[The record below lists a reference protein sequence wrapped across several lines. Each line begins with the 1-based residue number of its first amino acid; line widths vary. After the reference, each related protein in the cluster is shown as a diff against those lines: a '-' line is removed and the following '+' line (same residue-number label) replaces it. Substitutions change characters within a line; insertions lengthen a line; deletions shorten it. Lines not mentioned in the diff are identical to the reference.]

1 LLVVFISK
9 TLMVEWACGRLGR
22 PSHFGRGLVLGAALV
37 ALAACSGEG
46 GDAPAAGQPLPNI
59 AIADTLVFPESI
71 TSRADG
77 TVLIGSVKGNVYKAE
92 PGSDTATAWIETSP
106 ENGILTILGVLADEA
121 QNTLWLCSDP
131 NFFGPE
137 RSEGVASVMAFDLD
151 SGDQTGVYPFP
162 DGGLCND
169 IAVADDGTVYAT
181 DTPGGR
187 ILTLSPGAD
196 ALEVWGQDD
205 RLKGIDGLAFA
216 EDGTLY
222 VNNVQRNSFLRV
234 ARGADGKMGDLT
246 ELTSSVEL
254 GGPDGLRPIGGD
266 RFLSAESTIGR
277 LSIVTF
283 SGDTADVQ
291 VLKDDL
297 ISSPGATLVGDTA
310 YVLESN
316 SAYLFN
322 PDLKGKN
329 PGPFIIYAVPINTDG
344 Q

>member
-1 LLVVFISK
+1 MVFTSK
-9 TLMVEWACGRLGR
+9 I
-22 PSHFGRGLVLGAALV
+22 HFGRGLVLCAGLM
-37 ALAACSGEG
+37 ALAGCSGEG
-46 GDAPAAGQPLPNI
+46 GGEAALSGPLPNI
-59 AIADTLVFPESI
+59 AIADTMVFPESI

-92 PGSDTATAWIETSP
+92 PGSDTATAWIETSA
-106 ENGILTILGVLADEA
+106 ENGILTILGVLADESS
-121 QNTLWLCSDP
+121 NTLWLCSDP

-137 RSEGVASVMAFDLD
+137 RSQGVASVMAFDLD
-151 SGDQTGVYPFP
+151 SGDQMGVYPFP
-162 DGGLCND
+162 GGGMCND
-169 IAVADDGTVYAT
+169 IAVADDGTVYAS

-187 ILTLSPGAD
+187 ILTLAPGAD
-196 ALEVWGQDD
+196 SLEVWGQDD

-222 VNNVQRNSFLRV
+222 VNNVQKNTFLRV
-234 ARGADGKMGDLT
+234 GANAGGGMGELT

-254 GGPDGLRPIGGD
+254 GGPDGLRPIGGN
-266 RFLSAESTIGR
+266 RFLSAEGTVGR

-283 SGDTADVQ
+283 TGDAAEVQ

-297 ISSPGATLVGDTA
+297 VSSPGVTRVGDTA

-316 SAYLFN
+316 IAYLIN
-322 PDLKGKN
+322 PDLKGKD
-329 PGPFIIYAVPINTDG
+329 PGPFIIYAVPMTAAG

>member
-1 LLVVFISK
+1 MVFTSR
-9 TLMVEWACGRLGR
+9 T
-22 PSHFGRGLVLGAALV
+22 HFGRSLVLSAALL
-37 ALAACSGEG
+37 ALAGCSGEG
-46 GDAPAAGQPLPNI
+46 GGEAALSGPLPNI
-59 AIADTLVFPESI
+59 AIADTMVFPESI

-77 TVLIGSVKGNVYKAE
+77 TVLIGSVKGNVYKVE

-106 ENGILTILGVLADEA
+106 ENGILTILGVLADEGS
-121 QNTLWLCSDP
+121 NTLWLCSDP
-131 NFFGPE
+131 NFFGSE
-137 RSEGVASVMAFDLD
+137 RSQGVASVMGFDLD

-162 DGGLCND
+162 DGGMCND
-169 IAVADDGTVYAT
+169 IAVGDDGTVYAT

-196 ALEVWGQDD
+196 SLEVWGQDE
-205 RLKGIDGLAFA
+205 RLKGIDGIAFA
-216 EDGTLY
+216 DDGTLY

-234 ARGADGKMGDLT
+234 GRGADGRMGELT

-254 GGPDGLRPIGGD
+254 GGPDGLRPIGGN

-283 SGDTADVQ
+283 SGDRADVQ

-297 ISSPGATLVGDTA
+297 LSSPGATLVGDTA

-316 SAYLFN
+316 AAYLFN
-322 PDLKGKN
+322 PDLRGKD
-329 PGPFIIYAVPINTDG
+329 PGPFIVYAVPLNTAG